1 MHRQLR
7 YQELINVK
15 VFRDPHAGC
24 VRCVLARPADR
35 SRPSAALSIENY
47 VMHFIW
53 PYESLH
59 ARNRN
64 RYHLP
69 PTYLCCLG
77 TLKRHKDAK
86 GRISH

>member
-7 YQELINVK
+7 YQEFINVK
-15 VFRDPHAGC
+15 VFRDPHADC
-24 VRCVLARPADR
+24 VRCALAPPTDR
-35 SRPSAALSIENY
+35 SRSSAARSIENY

-64 RYHLP
+64 RYHQP
-69 PTYLCCLG
+69 PAHLCRPG

-86 GRISH
+86 GRISN